1 MLFCPTCGAEERQP
15 SQFCRGCGTD
25 MRAIRVTL
33 ERPDDVTVA
42 AVSAR
47 EQIGRVFAEKIREAE
62 GSKDLKRIAED
73 VLPQIEKFLESPQE
87 KRLRTART
95 GVVTAAVGVGAAVF
109 ALLLL
114 TNANSPEGTSLL
126 MGAVGLAVVVFMIG
140 VGLVF
145 NSLFLTTPRKQLPAP
160 FPDLNPEQL
169 PENFPAPTT
178 AQLLNETP
186 ALSVPSVTEHTTKHL
201 GSKR

>member
-1 MLFCPTCGAEERQP
+1 MLFCPTCGSEERQA
-15 SQFCRGCGTD
+15 SQFCRACGTD
-25 MRAIRVTL
+25 MRAVRMTL

-87 KRLRTART
+87 KRLRNARS
-95 GVVTAAVGVGAAVF
+95 GVVTAAIGVGTAIF

-114 TNANSPEGTSLL
+114 TNAETRDGISLL
-126 MGAVGLAVVVFMIG
+126 TGFVGMAVVAFMIG
-140 VGLVF
+140 MGLII
-145 NSLFLTTPRKQLPAP
+145 NALLLTVPRKQLNANS
-160 FPDLNPEQL
+160 PDLLSEPL
-169 PENFPAPTT
+169 PENSPAST
-178 AQLLNETP
+178 AQLLNEGAELP
-186 ALSVPSVTEHTTKHL
+186 VPSVTEHTTQHL
-201 GSKR
+201 GRKR